1 MKGKDLEDA
10 LLEQGM
16 KRGVLFFKELDE
28 TFPSEYFPL
37 SEMENFLRAL
47 EQSGVRVI
55 DHEKSQMARPRRRGM
70 AA

>member
-10 LLEQGM
+10 LLEEGM

-28 TFPSEYFPL
+28 PFPSEYFPL
-37 SEMENFLRAL
+37 AEMECFLRTL

-55 DHEKSQMARPRRRGM
+55 EHEKSQMVRPRRRRM
-70 AA
+70 VA